1 MQAMRLLK
9 SSDWTMVAG
18 AVVAL
23 SLAVSLSLTL
33 LLARPVR
40 VDASGNFTSPQHRIN
55 ETVGVAIA
63 DNFQHRWQPTDD
75 MPLKPVPRRDPFAG
89 LIGGLLTQP
98 LAQDVPQ
105 AKQVEVSR
113 WRAAAR
119 AAGRD
124 GATGA
129 ANAAIRRLC
138 PTRPA
143 SSCVHAK
150 PSPLLALRPS
160 EELLS
165 QRGPSR

>member
-40 VDASGNFTSPQHRIN
+40 VDASGNFTSPQRRIN

-105 AKQVEVSR
+105 AKQVEGDLAGAQQPGQQVTMVPQAPPTPPSDVCAR
-113 WRAAAR
+113 RGLRRVVYTQNHHRYWRCAR
-119 AAGRD
+119 
-124 GATGA
+124 
-129 ANAAIRRLC
+129 
-138 PTRPA
+138 
-143 SSCVHAK
+143 
-150 PSPLLALRPS
+150 
-160 EELLS
+160 
-165 QRGPSR
+165 QRTS

>member
-40 VDASGNFTSPQHRIN
+40 VDASGNFTSPQRRIN

-105 AKQVEVSR
+105 TKQVEGDLAGAQQPGQQVAMVPQAPPTPPSDVCAR
-113 WRAAAR
+113 RGLRRVVYTQNHHRYWRCA
-119 AAGRD
+119 
-124 GATGA
+124 
-129 ANAAIRRLC
+129 
-138 PTRPA
+138 
-143 SSCVHAK
+143 H
-150 PSPLLALRPS
+150 
-160 EELLS
+160 
-165 QRGPSR
+165 RGTP